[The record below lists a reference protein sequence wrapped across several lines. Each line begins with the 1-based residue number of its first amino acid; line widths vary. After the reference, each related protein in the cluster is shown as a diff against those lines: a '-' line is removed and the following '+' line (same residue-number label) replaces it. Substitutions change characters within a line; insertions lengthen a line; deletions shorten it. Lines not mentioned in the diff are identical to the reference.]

1 MFGYVIVNR
10 DELKVKDVNR
20 YRSFYCGLC
29 YSLRKRY
36 GLKGQLLL
44 PNDLTFLDVLLNG
57 LYEQPLEEKDEH
69 CVIHPLRKQHMVY
82 NAITDY
88 CADMGILLA
97 YYKMLDDVRDD
108 SSIRAGAYA
117 KTLKKQ
123 AEEIIAKYP
132 RQAKAVSECIE
143 ELHDLEDAKNYD
155 LDRVSGQTGR
165 MIGEIFVMKEDLW
178 ADVLRKMG
186 FYLGKYIY
194 LLDAYD
200 DLEKDEK
207 KHHYNPWEKDKN
219 RPDFEA
225 LVENTLTMMM
235 AECARNF
242 EKLPILQDID
252 ILRNIV
258 YSGVWVKYREIQKK
272 RAKKAEEE

>member
-1 MFGYVIVNR
+1 M
-10 DELKVKDVNR
+10 
-20 YRSFYCGLC
+20 
-29 YSLRKRY
+29 
-36 GLKGQLLL
+36 KGQFLL

-57 LYEQPLEEKDEH
+57 LYEKPLEEKDRH
-69 CVIHPLRKQHMVY
+69 CVLHPVRKQHMVY

-108 SSIRAGAYA
+108 KSVRAATYA

-123 AEEIIAKYP
+123 AEKIIEEYP
-132 RQAKAVSECIE
+132 RQSGVVSECLDALHECE
-143 ELHDLEDAKNYD
+143 EKEEYD
-155 LDRVSGQTGR
+155 LDRVAGFTGR
-165 MIGEIFVMKEDLW
+165 MTGEVFVMKEDLW
-178 ADVLRKMG
+178 ADDLRRMG

-207 KHHYNPWEKDKN
+207 KHRYNPWEPVKD
-219 RPDFEA
+219 RRDFEA

-235 AECARNF
+235 AECAKSF
-242 EKLPILQDID
+242 EKLPILQDIA

-272 RAKKAEEE
+272 RAEKGKE